1 MMPAREIAMPIIAMI
16 ILPATLAVSANPPTL
31 SANPPTQSTNPTN
44 AIPSSLLILVLP
56 RFTLLKQHNRAGDQD
71 RPSGNEQDAE
81 PSADS
86 GRNQS
91 KTDKE

>member
-1 MMPAREIAMPIIAMI
+1 MPARETAIPMIAIV

-56 RFTLLKQHNRAGDQD
+56 RFALLKQHNRAADED
-71 RPSGNEQDAE
+71 RPSGNEQDTE

-86 GRNQS
+86 GRHQS